1 MPQAA
6 LDSAADAWRELTPDL
21 KSRHRGRAMIRIVA
35 ALALLLS
42 LSACSS
48 LLFYPEPGLPFTP
61 ERAKLEYRDVTLNT
75 ADGLKLHAW
84 WLPAKAGVPL
94 KGTVL
99 HLHGNGGNLAW
110 HLGGS
115 WWLPEQGYQV
125 LLVDYRGYGLSQGE
139 PSLPAVYQDVD
150 AAFTWLDQAPEV
162 QGKPLIVLGQSL
174 GGALAIHY
182 LVEHPERQR
191 QLKAIVLDGVPAS
204 YRDVGQYALST
215 SWLTWPLQVPLSWLV
230 PDADSAIHAIP
241 RLTGVPK
248 LLYHSIDDPIVPL
261 SNGIRLYQAAPAP
274 RVLQLTRGGHV
285 QTFADPTWR
294 QVMLRYLE
302 DPLHFNGLRRLGE
315 IPNYPTPPNSE
326 VEPPESPQ

>member
-1 MPQAA
+1 MLAIAPGVRFLAGGEPWMNRS
-6 LDSAADAWRELTPDL
+6 L
-21 KSRHRGRAMIRIVA
+21 RGCV
-35 ALALLLS
+35 ALALLLG
-42 LSACSS
+42 LLQGCSS

-61 ERAKLEYRDVTLNT
+61 QRAKLEYRDITLHT
-75 ADGLKLHAW
+75 ADGLKLRAW
-84 WLPAKAGVPL
+84 WLPAKAGVPV

-125 LLVDYRGYGLSQGE
+125 LMLDYRGFGVSEGE
-139 PSLPAVYQDVD
+139 PSLPAIYQDLD
-150 AAFTWLDQAPEV
+150 AAFKWLDQAPEV
-162 QGKPLIVLGQSL
+162 QGKPRVLLGQSL

-182 LVEHPERQR
+182 LVEHPERQA
-191 QLKAIVLDGVPAS
+191 QFKAIVLDGVPAS
-204 YRDVGQYALST
+204 YRDVGRFALST

-230 PDADSAIHAIP
+230 PDGDSAIHSMP

-248 LLYHSIDDPIVPL
+248 LIYHSLDDQLVPL
-261 SNGIRLYQAAPAP
+261 SNGIRLYQAAPPP
-274 RVLQLTRGGHV
+274 RVLQLTRGDHV

-294 QVMLRYLE
+294 SVMLRYLD
-302 DPLHFNGLRRLGE
+302 DPQHFDGLRRLGE
-315 IPNYPTPPNSE
+315 IPNYPATPNSA

>member
-1 MPQAA
+1 MRLLAA
-6 LDSAADAWRELTPDL
+6 LT
-21 KSRHRGRAMIRIVA
+21 
-35 ALALLLS
+35 LLLC
-42 LSACSS
+42 LTGCSS

-61 ERAKLEYRDVTLNT
+61 ERAKLEYRDITLT
-75 ADGLKLHAW
+75 SADGLKLHGW
-84 WLPAKAGVPL
+84 WLPAKPGVAV

-125 LLVDYRGYGLSQGE
+125 LLVDYRGYGLSEGA
-139 PSLPAVYQDVD
+139 PSLPAIYQDVD
-150 AAFTWLDQAPEV
+150 AAFKWLDQALEV

-182 LVEHPERQR
+182 LVEHPERQA

-204 YRDVGQYALST
+204 YRDVGRYALST

-230 PDADSAIHAIP
+230 PDTDSAVHLLP

-248 LLYHSIDDPIVPL
+248 LIYHSIDDPIVPL
-261 SNGIRLYQAAPAP
+261 SNGIRVYQAAPPP

-294 QVMLRYLE
+294 RVMLRYLD
-302 DPLHFNGLRRLGE
+302 DPQHFDGLRRLGE
-315 IPNYPTPPNSE
+315 IPNYPATPNSA